1 MEDYK
6 GYLMKI
12 VKPFFAVIDGEEVR
26 IRNPEDVPKDKAQ
39 EWAASGL
46 IELPKSTFK
55 KEKDVNL

>member
-1 MEDYK
+1 
-6 GYLMKI
+6 MKI